1 MDILMPPIAF
11 ISLFFF
17 LPSFYLYKFIQ
28 YLLSSLFP
36 ENMANKVVLITGASS
51 GLGEHIAYEY
61 AKRGAVLVLVAR
73 RVKSLQEVAMRCRDI
88 GSPSVLVVPADVSKP
103 EECQRF
109 IEKAINNFG
118 RLDHLVNNAGIESVG
133 LVEEITDMTNY
144 KVLMDVNFWGSVYPT
159 YFAIP
164 HLKASKG
171 RVVVMSSMAGYTF
184 VPRMA
189 FYSASK
195 GALISFYDTL
205 RMEFGSEIAIS
216 IIAPGVIESE
226 MTKGKVFTTKG
237 KMEVD
242 QELRD
247 AMLGLVPV
255 QPAKDFAKAVVSRV
269 CTGARYII
277 EPKWWYG
284 LYFHRVFLP
293 EIVDYWQR
301 VLYSLSPQV
310 PVTRSLSKRMLYF
323 PIKRL
328 LYAQSIQSA
337 EIKKE

>member
-1 MDILMPPIAF
+1 
-11 ISLFFF
+11 
-17 LPSFYLYKFIQ
+17 
-28 YLLSSLFP
+28 
-36 ENMANKVVLITGASS
+36 
-51 GLGEHIAYEY
+51 
-61 AKRGAVLVLVAR
+61 
-73 RVKSLQEVAMRCRDI
+73 
-88 GSPSVLVVPADVSKP
+88 
-103 EECQRF
+103 
-109 IEKAINNFG
+109 
-118 RLDHLVNNAGIESVG
+118 
-133 LVEEITDMTNY
+133 MTNF

-184 VPRMA
+184 VPRMS

-205 RMEFGSEIAIS
+205 RMEFGNEIAIS

-226 MTKGKVFTTKG
+226 MTKGKVFTTEG
-237 KMEVD
+237 KMQVD

-255 QPAKDFAKAVVSRV
+255 QPAKDFAKAVVGRV

-284 LYFHRVFLP
+284 LYFHRVFIP

-301 VLYSLSPQV
+301 LLYSVSPQV
-310 PVTRSLSKRMLYF
+310 PATRSLSKRMLYS
-323 PIKRL
+323 PIKRI
-328 LYAQSIQSA
+328 LYAQSIQSP
-337 EIKKE
+337 EIKRE